1 MTDKNG
7 TDIIRHMIP
16 RDNLHYSFRAIDGYN
31 KAINI
36 VISPREPGKTTQM
49 WMDKIYLPWKRT
61 HRPWIYLVRQA
72 VEIDDA
78 LIESIFSTNMNKF
91 TDDDLH
97 PIYKTSSFSNGIV
110 DIFLAVTRKEG
121 DEEITENLLF
131 IRIVALSV
139 KMYRIKKAIL
149 RNIAGVFMDEF
160 IINPK
165 FAERYLPKEFERLQE
180 AYSTWRR
187 ECDGVLKMYF
197 CGNPY
202 SLFNPLFVGLKVNI
216 AKLKR
221 GEFYVGDSYVIH
233 WATLSPELKAKIL
246 EENPFYKFDEEYADY
261 AVEGQ
266 AVNDTNIKLGTL
278 PRNFHLSFVIR
289 MEGKFIGIFQNNYVE
304 DLEDRFFCRFLD
316 EVSAR
321 RTVYCFDFSEM
332 LERSVLVSI
341 DERMRL
347 RRFKESMAK
356 RMVSFEDVNVYY
368 YMEEVYKNL

>member
-1 MTDKNG
+1 M
-7 TDIIRHMIP
+7 HMIA

-31 KAINI
+31 KAIN
-36 VISPREPGKTTQM
+36 VAISPREPGKTTQM

-78 LIESIFSTNMNKF
+78 LINTIFSEYINKF
-91 TDDDLH
+91 TDDDVH
-97 PIYKTSSFSNGIV
+97 PVYKTSSFANGIV
-110 DIFLAVTRKEG
+110 DVSIPVAGKDGE
-121 DEEITENLLF
+121 TENVLF

-149 RNIAGVFMDEF
+149 RNIGGVFMDEF
-160 IINPK
+160 IINPA

-187 ECDGVLKMYF
+187 EADGVLKMYF

-216 AKLKR
+216 SKLKR
-221 GEFYVGDSYVIH
+221 GEFYVGDYFVIH
-233 WATLSPELKAKIL
+233 WATLNPKLKEKLLA
-246 EENPFYKFDEEYADY
+246 ENPFYKFDEDYSNY

-266 AVNDTNIKLGTL
+266 AVNDKNIRLGTQ
-278 PRNFHLSFVIR
+278 PRNFYLSFVIK
-289 MEGKFIGIFQNNYVE
+289 MDGKRIGIFQNNYVE
-304 DLEDRFFCRFLD
+304 DLEDKFFCKFLD

-321 RTVYCFDFSEM
+321 RTIYCFDFGEM
-332 LERSVLVSI
+332 VDRSILVSI
-341 DERMRL
+341 EERMRL
-347 RRFKESMAK
+347 KRFKEAMAK
-356 RMVSFEDVNVYY
+356 RMVSFEDINVYY
-368 YMEEVYKNL
+368 YMEEAYKNI